1 MKNIIKVNVLFL
13 ILFIPCFIHAK
24 SYNYDNTIP
33 RANQYISTFK
43 DYTDYLKVESTPYN
57 YEDGENRKNVNFKHG
72 GTRIVIIRSKQ

>member
-1 MKNIIKVNVLFL
+1 MVKKRIIKNSNIIIENIKNVLFL

-43 DYTDYLKVESTPYN
+43 DYTDYLKVESMPYN
-57 YEDGENRKNVNFKHG
+57 YEDGENKKM
-72 GTRIVIIRSKQ
+72 